1 MTVHAHIFD
10 IGKVRLVQVDMQ
22 RVVIVTQ
29 RSSDEIGRRLSIII
43 RLDKLV
49 YAHVRF
55 ERGFYAI
62 KVIECDPC
70 KVFHGYAVLVVVC
83 VEFRNRRF
91 QPTHVTS
98 SMQGQ
103 TSEETNVVG
112 VCFGM
117 VGFPFQTDDSFVVL
131 HVSGESQAHTTNG
144 MIDDTIDEEGG
155 ICHEFAHPCRIRSL
169 SDGPL
174 QDVGF
179 SDSVQK
185 LVKVTAVCDET
196 GFVQVPSATVTRRVI
211 IPVSSRVLV
220 PQNESVTEINFEC
233 SGLLL
238 EHSIQR
244 FL

>member
-1 MTVHAHIFD
+1 MC
-10 IGKVRLVQVDMQ
+10 LVQVDVQ
-22 RVVIVTQ
+22 RLGVVTQ
-29 RSSDEIGRRLSIII
+29 RSSDEFGSRLSIIV
-43 RLDKLV
+43 RLNKLV

-62 KVIECDPC
+62 EVIECDPC
-70 KVFHGYAVLVVVC
+70 KVLHGYPVIAIVHLVQRLHC
-83 VEFRNRRF
+83 RF
-91 QPTHVTS
+91 QPISVTS

-103 TSEETNVVG
+103 TAEETKVVG
-112 VCFGM
+112 IPFGM
-117 VGFPFQTDDSFVVL
+117 VGFPFQTDDSFVFL
-131 HVSGESQAHTTNG
+131 HISGKGQAHTTNG

-179 SDSVQK
+179 LNSVQK
-185 LVKVTAVCDET
+185 LVKVNAVGDET
-196 GFVQVPSATVTRRVI
+196 GFFQVPSATVTRRVI

-220 PQNESVTEINFEC
+220 PQNEPVTEINFEC

-244 FL
+244 LL